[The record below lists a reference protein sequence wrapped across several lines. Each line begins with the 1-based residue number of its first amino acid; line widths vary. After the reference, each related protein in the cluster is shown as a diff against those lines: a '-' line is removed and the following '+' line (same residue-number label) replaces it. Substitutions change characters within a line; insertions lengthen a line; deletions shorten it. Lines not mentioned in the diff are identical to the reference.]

1 MKIFLVALLVVASY
15 SASAQESVLLRLNY
29 TEGDKYALVVE
40 MDQGMGMQG
49 NMNMSMTMAMNVT
62 EVSKKEVKTES
73 KITAIKMDMMQG
85 GMAMQFDSEK
95 EADVSDPIGQTMK
108 AQFEPMMEATIY
120 NILDRMGNTIESRVE
135 PAIPGMEQISGSS
148 SNIGYPEKEV
158 SVGSTWTSENEN
170 QGLIMNTHYTVTSI
184 ANGVI
189 VLDISGEVSGV
200 GTGTI
205 NGKTNIDI
213 QSGVQTNSALEMN
226 ISAGGMD
233 MSMKTNTTMTK
244 V

>member
-1 MKIFLVALLVVASY
+1 MKGILIALLVVASY

-29 TEGDKYALVVE
+29 TEGDKYAMVIE
-40 MDQGMGMQG
+40 IAQGMGIQG
-49 NMNMSMTMAMNVT
+49 SMNMSTTMAMNIT
-62 EVSKKEVKTES
+62 EVSKKEIKTES

-85 GMAMQFDSEK
+85 GMSMQYDSEK
-95 EADVSDPIGQTMK
+95 EADDSDPMGQTMK
-108 AQFEPMMEATIY
+108 AQFDPMMEATIY
-120 NILDRMGNTIESRVE
+120 NTLDRMGNTIESRVE
-135 PAIPGMEQISGSS
+135 PAIPGMEQISGST
-148 SNIGYPEKEV
+148 SNIDYPEKEV
-158 SVGSTWTSENEN
+158 SVGSSWTSENEN
-170 QGLIMNTHYTVTSI
+170 QGLIMNTQYTVTSI

-205 NGKTNIDI
+205 KGKTNIDI

-226 ISAGGMD
+226 LSAGGMD

>member
-1 MKIFLVALLVVASY
+1 
-15 SASAQESVLLRLNY
+15 
-29 TEGDKYALVVE
+29 
-40 MDQGMGMQG
+40 
-49 NMNMSMTMAMNVT
+49 
-62 EVSKKEVKTES
+62 
-73 KITAIKMDMMQG
+73 
-85 GMAMQFDSEK
+85 
-95 EADVSDPIGQTMK
+95 MK
-108 AQFEPMMEATIY
+108 AQFDPMMEATIY
-120 NILDRMGNTIESRVE
+120 NTLDLLGNTIESRVE
-135 PAIPGMEQISGSS
+135 PAIPGMEQISGST

-205 NGKTNIDI
+205 KGNTNIDI
-213 QSGVQTNSALEMN
+213 RSGVQTNSVLEMTM
-226 ISAGGMD
+226 SAGGMD